1 MYEPARVIDGA
12 PMARD
17 DDASRY
23 LTLTQS
29 RASGEWGQ
37 FGRSGHAQLN

>member
-23 LTLTQS
+23 LTQS